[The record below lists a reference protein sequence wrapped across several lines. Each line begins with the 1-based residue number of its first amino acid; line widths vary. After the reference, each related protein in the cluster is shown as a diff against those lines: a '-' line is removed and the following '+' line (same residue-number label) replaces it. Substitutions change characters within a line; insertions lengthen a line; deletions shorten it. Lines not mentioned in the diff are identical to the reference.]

1 MYLHLIDSNG
11 VFQTHNLWIMRH
23 VVFDHSTSIAVHSS
37 LISFI
42 GESRKGKFDARLQQK
57 FRFLPFL
64 INVHPFVSFFFGAK
78 NGESVF
84 LLEKNSFRCE
94 IFRKMLF
101 RRTRSIIFFQAS
113 AASAANVISHCY
125 LWLLHWI
132 PRAAKVDGTQEEL
145 LLLKISSV
153 RKK

>member
-11 VFQTHNLWIMRH
+11 VFQTHNHSIMRH
-23 VVFDHSTSIAVHSS
+23 VVFHHSTSIAVHSS

-101 RRTRSIIFFQAS
+101 RRKEKHNFFARARQQQPTLLVTATS
-113 AASAANVISHCY
+113 DCCIEYQELRKWMELRRNCY
-125 LWLLHWI
+125 F
-132 PRAAKVDGTQEEL
+132 
-145 LLLKISSV
+145 
-153 RKK
+153 